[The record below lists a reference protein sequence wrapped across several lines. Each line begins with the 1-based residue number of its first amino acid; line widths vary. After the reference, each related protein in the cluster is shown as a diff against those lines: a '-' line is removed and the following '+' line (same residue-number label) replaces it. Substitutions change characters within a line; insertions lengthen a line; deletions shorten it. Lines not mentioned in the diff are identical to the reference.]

1 MQTGSTVSRFAATAA
16 VEWLV
21 WAAMARGKNPGG
33 ETVKKV
39 RLVQAANCIGS
50 LSTAEPSQTDP
61 GADAG
66 CGRIRNNDETFWMSF
81 GEGIQVY
88 LKTRRL
94 TQRKVDR
101 GDNNEGEETPWFD
114 ASMT

>member
-1 MQTGSTVSRFAATAA
+1 
-16 VEWLV
+16 
-21 WAAMARGKNPGG
+21 
-33 ETVKKV
+33 
-39 RLVQAANCIGS
+39 
-50 LSTAEPSQTDP
+50 
-61 GADAG
+61 
-66 CGRIRNNDETFWMSF
+66 MSF

-101 GDNNEGEETPWFD
+101 SDNNEGEETPWFD